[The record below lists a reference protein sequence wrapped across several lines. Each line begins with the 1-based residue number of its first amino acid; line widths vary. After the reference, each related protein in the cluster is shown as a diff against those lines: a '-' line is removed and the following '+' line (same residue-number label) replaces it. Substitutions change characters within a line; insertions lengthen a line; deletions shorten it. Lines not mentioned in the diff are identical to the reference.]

1 MLEHDQKQDLTDQ
14 KDENL
19 LVGEG
24 ESSKAN
30 EEITAPEGEI
40 SAATEPEPELT
51 IEMPESFESPAD
63 SVPEESTE
71 ANLTNEEEEKS
82 NLKIDYSP
90 PIPDLELKQDIPIT
104 TTTSPSNEETD
115 QLNQELLQGID
126 ETIPQFKRGDIIEG
140 TVVGINDQE
149 VVVDVGFKNDGF
161 IPINEFEFS
170 EVPKIGSK
178 IKVLIEGAPNQDNR
192 IPLSKKKADFLINI
206 EQIKKAAEEGKTVN
220 GTINRRIKGGMI
232 VNIMGIEAFL
242 PGSQISN
249 KSVPILDQFIGKE
262 MSFKVLRI
270 DENTH
275 NIILSHKEVLEEEAN
290 QRRRELLSQ
299 IEVGMELDGEV
310 KNITEYGAFIDL
322 GGIDGLLHKS
332 DMSWGTLNHP
342 SEMLNIGD
350 KVKVKVIKFD
360 PENERISL
368 GLKQLVP
375 HPWEHVEIKYPEG
388 SKVSGK
394 VVSVQRFGAF
404 VELEPGVEGLV
415 HVSEMSWTKKIMDAR
430 KVLKVGDNID
440 AIVLE
445 VDKDNHRISLGMRQ
459 MEPNPWL
466 YIEDHYP
473 IGSVIT
479 RPIKSL
485 TPFGAFVEIED
496 GIDGLI
502 HISDISWT
510 KRIYHPR
517 EVFRKGQEVE
527 AVVLSI
533 DRALHRIALGVK
545 QLHPDPWEKLAEAIP
560 VNTEVKG
567 KISKLIPKGVL
578 VDIKVGEDEVEGFV
592 PLSHLAIPK
601 LENTE
606 DAFYVGEELPLK
618 VIELDMENRRLVLS
632 VNAFFFSRDPRL
644 QEEYIALHEQY
655 MRDRI
660 AKLLKKKAEHKTRE
674 RKRSPAQGET
684 TTPAEA
690 ADSEKEETETTTESP
705 ETTKESPEAVDSE
718 KVETVSASEGAENT
732 EETKP
737 SSDEENIPPAE
748 ESEKKEETEILS
760 SVDTE
765 ETISEPDL
773 NIVSESKEVP
783 PFTEETVSIPE
794 PNPEGIDEE
803 ELTIYEEEIE
813 IVSESTNLEKQP
825 EPETSE
831 NPEPAV
837 EEEAESVITK
847 ETEAEEKK
855 EQDLETKSE

>member
-24 ESSKAN
+24 EPSKTN
-30 EEITAPEGEI
+30 EEKTAPEGEI

-51 IEMPESFESPAD
+51 IEMPELSEKPAEP
-63 SVPEESTE
+63 VLEKSTE
-71 ANLTNEEEEKS
+71 PNLTSEEEEKN
-82 NLKIDYSP
+82 NLKIDYSS
-90 PIPDLELKQDIPIT
+90 PIPNLEPQQDIPIT
-104 TTTSPSNEETD
+104 SIQSSSKEEND

-149 VVVDVGFKNDGF
+149 VVVDIGVKNDGF
-161 IPINEFEFS
+161 IPINEFEYS
-170 EVPKIGSK
+170 EVPQIDAK

-192 IPLSKKKADFLINI
+192 IPISKKKADFLINI
-206 EQIKKAAEEGKTVN
+206 EQIKKAAAEGETIN
-220 GTINRRIKGGMI
+220 GTISRRVKGGMI
-232 VNIMGIEAFL
+232 VDVMGIEAFL

-262 MSFKVLRI
+262 MSFKVIRI

-290 QRRRELLSQ
+290 QRRQELLSQ

-310 KNITEYGAFIDL
+310 KNITDYGAFIDL

-360 PENERISL
+360 PDSERISL

-375 HPWEHVEIKYPEG
+375 HPWENVEIKYPEG

-430 KVLKVGDNID
+430 KVLKVGDNVD

-445 VDKDNHRISLGMRQ
+445 VDKENHRISLGMRQ

-545 QLHPDPWEKLAEAIP
+545 QLHPDPWENLAEALP

-567 KISKLIPKGVL
+567 KIGKLIPKGVL

-632 VNAFFFSRDPRL
+632 VNAFFFSRDSRL
-644 QEEYIALHEQY
+644 QEEYLALHEQY
-655 MRDRI
+655 MRDRV
-660 AKLLKKKAEHKTRE
+660 ARLEKKKAEHKTRE
-674 RKRSPAQGET
+674 RKRSVNTDET
-684 TTPAEA
+684 TASAEKA
-690 ADSEKEETETTTESP
+690 EESITSEKDEADATSESAEKTIESVVSEKEGSVAESESAET
-705 ETTKESPEAVDSE
+705 
-718 KVETVSASEGAENT
+718 T

-737 SSDEENIPPAE
+737 STEEEIIPPVE
-748 ESEKKEETEILS
+748 EPEKEEETITS
-760 SVDTE
+760 AVTE
-765 ETISEPDL
+765 ETISE
-773 NIVSESKEVP
+773 
-783 PFTEETVSIPE
+783 PE

-803 ELTIYEEEIE
+803 ELTIFEETIEMLSEI
-813 IVSESTNLEKQP
+813 TNLEEELKP
-825 EPETSE
+825 EISE
-831 NPEPAV
+831 NPEPAAT
-837 EEEAESVITK
+837 EEESESKDNKDT
-847 ETEAEEKK
+847 ETVEKK
-855 EQDLETKSE
+855 EQDIETKPESN

>member
-24 ESSKAN
+24 EPSKTN
-30 EEITAPEGEI
+30 EEKTAPEGEI

-51 IEMPESFESPAD
+51 IEMPELSEKPAEP
-63 SVPEESTE
+63 VLEKSTE
-71 ANLTNEEEEKS
+71 PNLTSEEEEKN
-82 NLKIDYSP
+82 NLKIDYSS
-90 PIPDLELKQDIPIT
+90 PIPNVEPQQDIPIT
-104 TTTSPSNEETD
+104 SIQSSSKEEND

-149 VVVDVGFKNDGF
+149 VVVDIGVKNDGF
-161 IPINEFEFS
+161 IPINEFEYS
-170 EVPKIGSK
+170 EVPQIDAK

-192 IPLSKKKADFLINI
+192 IPISKKKADFLINI
-206 EQIKKAAEEGKTVN
+206 EQIKKAAAEGETIN
-220 GTINRRIKGGMI
+220 GTISRRVKGGMI
-232 VNIMGIEAFL
+232 VDVMGIEAFL

-262 MSFKVLRI
+262 MSFKVIRI

-290 QRRRELLSQ
+290 QRRQELLSQ

-310 KNITEYGAFIDL
+310 KNITDYGAFIDL

-360 PENERISL
+360 PDSERISL

-375 HPWEHVEIKYPEG
+375 HPWENVEIKYPEG

-430 KVLKVGDNID
+430 KVLKVGDNVD

-445 VDKDNHRISLGMRQ
+445 VDKENHRISLGMRQ

-545 QLHPDPWEKLAEAIP
+545 QLHPDPWENLAEALP

-567 KISKLIPKGVL
+567 KIGKLIPKGVL

-632 VNAFFFSRDPRL
+632 VNAFFFSRDSRL
-644 QEEYIALHEQY
+644 QEEYLALHEQY
-655 MRDRI
+655 MRDRV
-660 AKLLKKKAEHKTRE
+660 ARLEKKKAEHKTRE
-674 RKRSPAQGET
+674 RKRSVNTDET
-684 TTPAEA
+684 TASAEKA
-690 ADSEKEETETTTESP
+690 EESITSEKDEADATSESAEKTIESVVSEKEGSVAESESAET
-705 ETTKESPEAVDSE
+705 
-718 KVETVSASEGAENT
+718 T

-737 SSDEENIPPAE
+737 STEEEIIPPVE
-748 ESEKKEETEILS
+748 EPEKEEETITS
-760 SVDTE
+760 AVTE
-765 ETISEPDL
+765 ETISE
-773 NIVSESKEVP
+773 
-783 PFTEETVSIPE
+783 PE

-803 ELTIYEEEIE
+803 ELTIFEETIEMLSEI
-813 IVSESTNLEKQP
+813 TNLEEELKP
-825 EPETSE
+825 EISE
-831 NPEPAV
+831 NPEPAAN
-837 EEEAESVITK
+837 EEESESKDNKDT
-847 ETEAEEKK
+847 ETVEKK
-855 EQDLETKSE
+855 EQDI

>member
-24 ESSKAN
+24 EPSKTN
-30 EEITAPEGEI
+30 EEKTAPEGEI

-51 IEMPESFESPAD
+51 IEMPELSEIPAEP
-63 SVPEESTE
+63 VLEKSTE
-71 ANLTNEEEEKS
+71 PNLTSEEEEKN
-82 NLKIDYSP
+82 NLKIDYSS
-90 PIPDLELKQDIPIT
+90 PIPNVEPQQDIPIT
-104 TTTSPSNEETD
+104 SIQSSSKEEND

-149 VVVDVGFKNDGF
+149 VVVDIGVKNDGF
-161 IPINEFEFS
+161 IPINEFEYS
-170 EVPKIGSK
+170 EVPQIDAK

-192 IPLSKKKADFLINI
+192 IPISKKKADFLINI
-206 EQIKKAAEEGKTVN
+206 EQIKKAAAEGETIN
-220 GTINRRIKGGMI
+220 GTISRRVKGGMI
-232 VNIMGIEAFL
+232 VDVMGIEAFL

-262 MSFKVLRI
+262 MSFKVIRI

-290 QRRRELLSQ
+290 QRRQELLSQ

-310 KNITEYGAFIDL
+310 KNITDYGAFIDL

-360 PENERISL
+360 PDSERISL

-375 HPWEHVEIKYPEG
+375 HPWENVEIKYPEG

-430 KVLKVGDNID
+430 KVLKVGDNVD

-445 VDKDNHRISLGMRQ
+445 VDKENHRISLGMRQ

-545 QLHPDPWEKLAEAIP
+545 QLHPDPWENLAEALP

-567 KISKLIPKGVL
+567 KIGKLIPKGVL

-632 VNAFFFSRDPRL
+632 VNAFFFSRDSRL
-644 QEEYIALHEQY
+644 QEEYLALHEQY
-655 MRDRI
+655 MRDRV
-660 AKLLKKKAEHKTRE
+660 ARLEKKKAEHKTRE
-674 RKRSPAQGET
+674 RKRSVNTDET
-684 TTPAEA
+684 TASAEKA
-690 ADSEKEETETTTESP
+690 EESITSEKDEADATSESAEKTIESVVSEKEGS
-705 ETTKESPEAVDSE
+705 
-718 KVETVSASEGAENT
+718 GAESESAETT

-737 SSDEENIPPAE
+737 STEEEIIPPVE
-748 ESEKKEETEILS
+748 EPEKEEETITS
-760 SVDTE
+760 AVTE
-765 ETISEPDL
+765 ETISE
-773 NIVSESKEVP
+773 
-783 PFTEETVSIPE
+783 PE

-803 ELTIYEEEIE
+803 ELTIFEETIEMLSEI
-813 IVSESTNLEKQP
+813 TNLEEELKP
-825 EPETSE
+825 EISE
-831 NPEPAV
+831 NPEPAAN
-837 EEEAESVITK
+837 EEESESKDNKDT
-847 ETEAEEKK
+847 ETVEKK
-855 EQDLETKSE
+855 EQDIETKPESN

>member
-24 ESSKAN
+24 EPSKTN
-30 EEITAPEGEI
+30 EEKTAPEGEI

-51 IEMPESFESPAD
+51 IEMPELSEKPAEP
-63 SVPEESTE
+63 VLEKSTE
-71 ANLTNEEEEKS
+71 PNLTSEEEEKN
-82 NLKIDYSP
+82 NLKIDYSS
-90 PIPDLELKQDIPIT
+90 PIPNVEPQQDIPIT
-104 TTTSPSNEETD
+104 SIQSSSKEEND

-149 VVVDVGFKNDGF
+149 VVVDIGVKNDGF
-161 IPINEFEFS
+161 IPINEFEYS
-170 EVPKIGSK
+170 EVPQIDAK

-192 IPLSKKKADFLINI
+192 IPISKKKADFLINI
-206 EQIKKAAEEGKTVN
+206 EQIKKAAAEGETIN
-220 GTINRRIKGGMI
+220 GTISRRVKGGMI
-232 VNIMGIEAFL
+232 VDVMGIEAFL

-262 MSFKVLRI
+262 MSFKVIRI

-290 QRRRELLSQ
+290 QRRQELLSQ

-310 KNITEYGAFIDL
+310 KNITDYGAFIDL

-360 PENERISL
+360 PDSERISL

-375 HPWEHVEIKYPEG
+375 HPWENVEIKYPEG

-430 KVLKVGDNID
+430 KVLKVGDNVD

-445 VDKDNHRISLGMRQ
+445 VDKENHRISLGMRQ

-545 QLHPDPWEKLAEAIP
+545 QLHPDPWENLAEALP

-567 KISKLIPKGVL
+567 KIGKLIPKGVL
-578 VDIKVGEDEVEGFV
+578 VDIKVGEYEVEGFV

-632 VNAFFFSRDPRL
+632 VNAFFFSRDSRL
-644 QEEYIALHEQY
+644 QEEYLALHEQY
-655 MRDRI
+655 MRDRV
-660 AKLLKKKAEHKTRE
+660 ARLEKKKAEHKTRE
-674 RKRSPAQGET
+674 RKRSVNTDET
-684 TTPAEA
+684 TASAEKA
-690 ADSEKEETETTTESP
+690 EESITSEKDEADATSESAEKTIESVVSEKEGSVAESESAET
-705 ETTKESPEAVDSE
+705 
-718 KVETVSASEGAENT
+718 T

-737 SSDEENIPPAE
+737 STEEEIIPPVE
-748 ESEKKEETEILS
+748 EPEKEEETITS
-760 SVDTE
+760 AVTE
-765 ETISEPDL
+765 ETISE
-773 NIVSESKEVP
+773 
-783 PFTEETVSIPE
+783 PE

-803 ELTIYEEEIE
+803 ELTIFEETIEMLSEI
-813 IVSESTNLEKQP
+813 TNLEEELKP
-825 EPETSE
+825 EISE
-831 NPEPAV
+831 NPEPAAN
-837 EEEAESVITK
+837 EEESESKDNKDT
-847 ETEAEEKK
+847 ETVEKK
-855 EQDLETKSE
+855 EQDIETKPESN

>member
-24 ESSKAN
+24 EPSKTN
-30 EEITAPEGEI
+30 EEKTAPEGEI

-51 IEMPESFESPAD
+51 IEMPELSEIPAEP
-63 SVPEESTE
+63 VLEKSTE
-71 ANLTNEEEEKS
+71 PNLTSEEEEKN
-82 NLKIDYSP
+82 NLKIDYSS
-90 PIPDLELKQDIPIT
+90 PIPNVEPQQDIPIT
-104 TTTSPSNEETD
+104 SIQSSSKEEND

-149 VVVDVGFKNDGF
+149 VVVDIGVKNDGF
-161 IPINEFEFS
+161 IPINEFEYS
-170 EVPKIGSK
+170 EVPQIDAK

-192 IPLSKKKADFLINI
+192 IPISKKKADFLINI
-206 EQIKKAAEEGKTVN
+206 EQIKKAAAEGETIN
-220 GTINRRIKGGMI
+220 GTISRRVKGGMI
-232 VNIMGIEAFL
+232 VDVMGIEAFL

-262 MSFKVLRI
+262 MSFKVIRI

-290 QRRRELLSQ
+290 QRRQELLSQ

-310 KNITEYGAFIDL
+310 KNITDYGAFIDL

-360 PENERISL
+360 PDSERISL

-375 HPWEHVEIKYPEG
+375 HPWENVEIKYPEG

-430 KVLKVGDNID
+430 KVLKVGDNVD

-445 VDKDNHRISLGMRQ
+445 VDKENHRISLGMRQ

-545 QLHPDPWEKLAEAIP
+545 QLHPDPWENLAEALP

-567 KISKLIPKGVL
+567 KIGKLIPKGVL

-632 VNAFFFSRDPRL
+632 VNAFFFSRDSRL
-644 QEEYIALHEQY
+644 QEEYLALHEQY
-655 MRDRI
+655 MRDRV
-660 AKLLKKKAEHKTRE
+660 ARLEKKKAEHKTRE
-674 RKRSPAQGET
+674 RKRSVNTDET
-684 TTPAEA
+684 TASAEKA
-690 ADSEKEETETTTESP
+690 EESITSEKDEADATSESAEKTIESVVSEKEGSVAESESAET
-705 ETTKESPEAVDSE
+705 
-718 KVETVSASEGAENT
+718 T

-737 SSDEENIPPAE
+737 STEEEIIPPVE
-748 ESEKKEETEILS
+748 EPEKEEETITS
-760 SVDTE
+760 AVTE
-765 ETISEPDL
+765 ETISE
-773 NIVSESKEVP
+773 
-783 PFTEETVSIPE
+783 PE

-803 ELTIYEEEIE
+803 ELTIFEETIEMLSEI
-813 IVSESTNLEKQP
+813 TNLEEELKP
-825 EPETSE
+825 EISE
-831 NPEPAV
+831 NPEPAAT
-837 EEEAESVITK
+837 EEESESKDNKDT
-847 ETEAEEKK
+847 ETVEKK
-855 EQDLETKSE
+855 EQDI

>member
-24 ESSKAN
+24 EPSKTN
-30 EEITAPEGEI
+30 EEKTAPEGEI

-51 IEMPESFESPAD
+51 IEMPELSEIPAEP
-63 SVPEESTE
+63 VLEKSTE
-71 ANLTNEEEEKS
+71 PNLTSEEEEKN
-82 NLKIDYSP
+82 NLKIDYSS
-90 PIPDLELKQDIPIT
+90 PIPNLEPQQDIPIT
-104 TTTSPSNEETD
+104 SIQSSSKEEND

-149 VVVDVGFKNDGF
+149 VVVDIGVKNDGF
-161 IPINEFEFS
+161 IPINEFEYS
-170 EVPKIGSK
+170 EVPQIDAK

-192 IPLSKKKADFLINI
+192 IPISKKKADFLINI
-206 EQIKKAAEEGKTVN
+206 EQIKKAAAEGETIN
-220 GTINRRIKGGMI
+220 GTISRRVKGGMI
-232 VNIMGIEAFL
+232 VDVMGIEAFL

-262 MSFKVLRI
+262 MSFKVIRI

-290 QRRRELLSQ
+290 QRRQELLSQ

-310 KNITEYGAFIDL
+310 KNITDYGAFIDL

-360 PENERISL
+360 PDSERISL

-375 HPWEHVEIKYPEG
+375 HPWENVEIKYPEG

-430 KVLKVGDNID
+430 KVLKVGDNVD

-445 VDKDNHRISLGMRQ
+445 VDKENHRISLGMRQ

-545 QLHPDPWEKLAEAIP
+545 QLHPDPWENLAEALP

-567 KISKLIPKGVL
+567 KIGKLIPKGVL

-632 VNAFFFSRDPRL
+632 VNAFFFSRDSRL
-644 QEEYIALHEQY
+644 QEEYLALHEQY
-655 MRDRI
+655 MRDRV
-660 AKLLKKKAEHKTRE
+660 ARLEKKKAEHKTRE
-674 RKRSPAQGET
+674 RKRSVNTDET
-684 TTPAEA
+684 TASAEKA
-690 ADSEKEETETTTESP
+690 EESITSEKDEADATSESAEKTIESVVSEKEGSVAESESAET
-705 ETTKESPEAVDSE
+705 
-718 KVETVSASEGAENT
+718 T

-737 SSDEENIPPAE
+737 STEEEIIPPVE
-748 ESEKKEETEILS
+748 EPEKEEETITS
-760 SVDTE
+760 AVTE
-765 ETISEPDL
+765 ETISE
-773 NIVSESKEVP
+773 
-783 PFTEETVSIPE
+783 PE

-803 ELTIYEEEIE
+803 ELTIFEETIEMLSEI
-813 IVSESTNLEKQP
+813 TNLEEELKP
-825 EPETSE
+825 EISE
-831 NPEPAV
+831 NPEPAAN
-837 EEEAESVITK
+837 EEESESKDNKDT
-847 ETEAEEKK
+847 ETVEKK
-855 EQDLETKSE
+855 EQDIETKPESN

>member
-24 ESSKAN
+24 EPSKTN
-30 EEITAPEGEI
+30 EEKTAPEGEI

-51 IEMPESFESPAD
+51 IEMPELSEKPAEP
-63 SVPEESTE
+63 VLEKSTE
-71 ANLTNEEEEKS
+71 PNLTSEEEEKN
-82 NLKIDYSP
+82 NLKIDYSS
-90 PIPDLELKQDIPIT
+90 PIPNVEPQQDIPIT
-104 TTTSPSNEETD
+104 SIQSSSKEEND

-149 VVVDVGFKNDGF
+149 VVVDIGVKNDGF
-161 IPINEFEFS
+161 IPINEFEYS
-170 EVPKIGSK
+170 EVPQIDAK

-192 IPLSKKKADFLINI
+192 IPISKKKADFLINI
-206 EQIKKAAEEGKTVN
+206 EQIKKAAAEGETIN
-220 GTINRRIKGGMI
+220 GTISRRVKGGMI
-232 VNIMGIEAFL
+232 VDVMGIEAFL

-262 MSFKVLRI
+262 MSFKVIRI

-290 QRRRELLSQ
+290 QRRQELLSQ

-310 KNITEYGAFIDL
+310 KNITDYGAFIDL

-360 PENERISL
+360 PDSERISL

-375 HPWEHVEIKYPEG
+375 HPWENVEIKYPEG

-430 KVLKVGDNID
+430 KVLKVGDNVD

-445 VDKDNHRISLGMRQ
+445 VDKENHRISLGMRQ

-545 QLHPDPWEKLAEAIP
+545 QLHPDPWENLAEALP

-567 KISKLIPKGVL
+567 KIGKLIPKGVL

-632 VNAFFFSRDPRL
+632 VNAFFFSRDSRL
-644 QEEYIALHEQY
+644 QEEYLALHEQY
-655 MRDRI
+655 MRDRV
-660 AKLLKKKAEHKTRE
+660 ARLEKKKAEHKTRE
-674 RKRSPAQGET
+674 RKRSVNTDET
-684 TTPAEA
+684 TASAEKA
-690 ADSEKEETETTTESP
+690 EESITSEKDEADATSESAEKTIESVVSEKEGSVAESESAET
-705 ETTKESPEAVDSE
+705 
-718 KVETVSASEGAENT
+718 T

-737 SSDEENIPPAE
+737 STEEEIIPPVE
-748 ESEKKEETEILS
+748 EPEKEEETITS
-760 SVDTE
+760 AVTE
-765 ETISEPDL
+765 ETISE
-773 NIVSESKEVP
+773 
-783 PFTEETVSIPE
+783 PE

-803 ELTIYEEEIE
+803 ELTIFEETIEMLSEI
-813 IVSESTNLEKQP
+813 TNLEEELKP
-825 EPETSE
+825 EISE
-831 NPEPAV
+831 NPEPAAT
-837 EEEAESVITK
+837 EEESESKDNKDT
-847 ETEAEEKK
+847 ETVEKK
-855 EQDLETKSE
+855 EQDIETKPESN

>member
-24 ESSKAN
+24 EPSKTN
-30 EEITAPEGEI
+30 EEKTAPEGEI

-51 IEMPESFESPAD
+51 IEMPELSEKPAEP
-63 SVPEESTE
+63 VLEKSTE
-71 ANLTNEEEEKS
+71 PNLTSEEEEKN
-82 NLKIDYSP
+82 NLKIDYSS
-90 PIPDLELKQDIPIT
+90 PIPNVEPQQDIPIT
-104 TTTSPSNEETD
+104 SIQSSSKEEND

-149 VVVDVGFKNDGF
+149 VVVDIGVKNDGF
-161 IPINEFEFS
+161 IPINEFEYS
-170 EVPKIGSK
+170 EVPQIDAK

-192 IPLSKKKADFLINI
+192 IPISKKKADFLINI
-206 EQIKKAAEEGKTVN
+206 EQIKKAAAEGETIN
-220 GTINRRIKGGMI
+220 GTISRRVKGGMI
-232 VNIMGIEAFL
+232 VDVMGIEAFL

-262 MSFKVLRI
+262 MSFKVIRI

-290 QRRRELLSQ
+290 QRRQELLSQ

-310 KNITEYGAFIDL
+310 KNITDYGAFIDL

-360 PENERISL
+360 PDSERISL

-375 HPWEHVEIKYPEG
+375 HPWENVEIKYPEG

-430 KVLKVGDNID
+430 KVLKVGDNVD

-445 VDKDNHRISLGMRQ
+445 VDKENHRISLGMRQ

-545 QLHPDPWEKLAEAIP
+545 QLHPDPWENLAEALP

-567 KISKLIPKGVL
+567 KIGKLIPKGVL

-632 VNAFFFSRDPRL
+632 VNAFFFSRDSRL
-644 QEEYIALHEQY
+644 QEEYLALHEQY
-655 MRDRI
+655 MRDRV
-660 AKLLKKKAEHKTRE
+660 ARLEKKKAEHKTRE
-674 RKRSPAQGET
+674 RKRSVNTDET
-684 TTPAEA
+684 TASAEKA
-690 ADSEKEETETTTESP
+690 EESITSEKDEADATSESAEKTIESVVSEKEGSVAESESAET
-705 ETTKESPEAVDSE
+705 
-718 KVETVSASEGAENT
+718 T

-737 SSDEENIPPAE
+737 STEEEIIPPVE
-748 ESEKKEETEILS
+748 EPEKEEETITS
-760 SVDTE
+760 AVTE
-765 ETISEPDL
+765 ETISE
-773 NIVSESKEVP
+773 
-783 PFTEETVSIPE
+783 PE

-803 ELTIYEEEIE
+803 ELTIFEETIEMLSEI
-813 IVSESTNLEKQP
+813 TNLEEELKP
-825 EPETSE
+825 EISE
-831 NPEPAV
+831 NPEPAAN
-837 EEEAESVITK
+837 EEESESKDNKDT
-847 ETEAEEKK
+847 ETEEKK
-855 EQDLETKSE
+855 EQDIETKPESN

>member
-24 ESSKAN
+24 EPSKTN
-30 EEITAPEGEI
+30 EEKTAPEGEI

-51 IEMPESFESPAD
+51 IEMPELSEIPAEP
-63 SVPEESTE
+63 VLEKSTE
-71 ANLTNEEEEKS
+71 PNLTSEEEEKN
-82 NLKIDYSP
+82 NLKIDYSS
-90 PIPDLELKQDIPIT
+90 PIPNVEPQQDIPIT
-104 TTTSPSNEETD
+104 SIQSSSKEEND

-149 VVVDVGFKNDGF
+149 VVVDIGVKNDGF
-161 IPINEFEFS
+161 IPINEFEYS
-170 EVPKIGSK
+170 EVPQIDAK

-192 IPLSKKKADFLINI
+192 IPISKKKADFLINI
-206 EQIKKAAEEGKTVN
+206 EQIKKAAAEGETIN
-220 GTINRRIKGGMI
+220 GTISRRVKGGMI
-232 VNIMGIEAFL
+232 VDVMGIEAFL

-262 MSFKVLRI
+262 MSFKVIRI

-290 QRRRELLSQ
+290 QRRQELLSQ

-310 KNITEYGAFIDL
+310 KNITDYGAFIDL

-360 PENERISL
+360 PDSERISL

-375 HPWEHVEIKYPEG
+375 HPWENVEIKYPEG

-430 KVLKVGDNID
+430 KVLKVGDNVD

-445 VDKDNHRISLGMRQ
+445 VDKENHRISLGMRQ

-545 QLHPDPWEKLAEAIP
+545 QLHPDPWENLAEALP

-567 KISKLIPKGVL
+567 KIGKLIPKGVL

-632 VNAFFFSRDPRL
+632 VNAFFFSRDSRL
-644 QEEYIALHEQY
+644 QEEYLALHEQY
-655 MRDRI
+655 MRDRV
-660 AKLLKKKAEHKTRE
+660 ARLEKKKAEHKTRE
-674 RKRSPAQGET
+674 RKRSVNTDET
-684 TTPAEA
+684 IAS
-690 ADSEKEETETTTESP
+690 SEKDEADATSESAEKTIESVVSGKEESVAESESAET
-705 ETTKESPEAVDSE
+705 
-718 KVETVSASEGAENT
+718 T

-737 SSDEENIPPAE
+737 STEEEIIPPVE
-748 ESEKKEETEILS
+748 EPEKEEETITS
-760 SVDTE
+760 AVTE
-765 ETISEPDL
+765 ETISE
-773 NIVSESKEVP
+773 
-783 PFTEETVSIPE
+783 PE

-803 ELTIYEEEIE
+803 ELTIFEETIEMLSEI
-813 IVSESTNLEKQP
+813 TNLEEELKP
-825 EPETSE
+825 EISE
-831 NPEPAV
+831 NPEPAAN
-837 EEEAESVITK
+837 EEESESKDNKDT
-847 ETEAEEKK
+847 ETVEKK
-855 EQDLETKSE
+855 EQDIETKPESN

>member
-24 ESSKAN
+24 EPSKTN
-30 EEITAPEGEI
+30 EEKTAPEGEI

-51 IEMPESFESPAD
+51 IEMPELSEIPAEP
-63 SVPEESTE
+63 VLEKSTE
-71 ANLTNEEEEKS
+71 PNLTSEEEEKN
-82 NLKIDYSP
+82 NLKIDYSS
-90 PIPDLELKQDIPIT
+90 PIPNVEPQQDIPIT
-104 TTTSPSNEETD
+104 SIQSSSKEEND

-149 VVVDVGFKNDGF
+149 VVVDIGVKNDGF
-161 IPINEFEFS
+161 IPINEFEYS
-170 EVPKIGSK
+170 EVPQIDAK

-192 IPLSKKKADFLINI
+192 IPISKKKADFLINI
-206 EQIKKAAEEGKTVN
+206 EQIKKAAAEGETIN
-220 GTINRRIKGGMI
+220 GTISRRVKGGMI
-232 VNIMGIEAFL
+232 VDVMGIEAFL

-262 MSFKVLRI
+262 MSFKVIRI

-290 QRRRELLSQ
+290 QRRQELLSQ

-310 KNITEYGAFIDL
+310 KNITDYGAFIDL

-360 PENERISL
+360 PDSERISL

-375 HPWEHVEIKYPEG
+375 HPWENVEIKYPEG

-430 KVLKVGDNID
+430 KVLKVGDNVD

-445 VDKDNHRISLGMRQ
+445 VDKENHRISLGMRQ

-545 QLHPDPWEKLAEAIP
+545 QLHPDPWENLAEALP

-567 KISKLIPKGVL
+567 KIGKLIPKGVL

-632 VNAFFFSRDPRL
+632 VNAFFFSRDSRL
-644 QEEYIALHEQY
+644 QEEYLALHEQY
-655 MRDRI
+655 MRDRV
-660 AKLLKKKAEHKTRE
+660 ARLEKKKAEHKTRE
-674 RKRSPAQGET
+674 RKRSVNTDET
-684 TTPAEA
+684 TASAEKA
-690 ADSEKEETETTTESP
+690 EESITSEKDEADATSESAEKTIESVVSEKEGSVAESESAET
-705 ETTKESPEAVDSE
+705 
-718 KVETVSASEGAENT
+718 T

-737 SSDEENIPPAE
+737 STEEEIIPPVE
-748 ESEKKEETEILS
+748 EPEKEEETITS
-760 SVDTE
+760 AVTE
-765 ETISEPDL
+765 ETISE
-773 NIVSESKEVP
+773 
-783 PFTEETVSIPE
+783 PE

-803 ELTIYEEEIE
+803 ELTIFEETIEMLSEI
-813 IVSESTNLEKQP
+813 TNLEEELKP
-825 EPETSE
+825 EISE
-831 NPEPAV
+831 NPEPAAN
-837 EEEAESVITK
+837 EEESESKDNKDT
-847 ETEAEEKK
+847 ETVEKK
-855 EQDLETKSE
+855 EQDI

>member
-24 ESSKAN
+24 EPSKTN
-30 EEITAPEGEI
+30 EEKTAPEGEI

-51 IEMPESFESPAD
+51 IEMPELSEIPAEP
-63 SVPEESTE
+63 VLEKSTE
-71 ANLTNEEEEKS
+71 PNLTSEEEEKN
-82 NLKIDYSP
+82 NLKIDYSS
-90 PIPDLELKQDIPIT
+90 PIPNVEPQQDIPIT
-104 TTTSPSNEETD
+104 SIQSSSKEEND

-149 VVVDVGFKNDGF
+149 VVVDIGVKNDGF
-161 IPINEFEFS
+161 IPINEFEYS
-170 EVPKIGSK
+170 EVPQIDAK

-192 IPLSKKKADFLINI
+192 IPISKKKADFLINI
-206 EQIKKAAEEGKTVN
+206 EQIKKAAAEGETIN
-220 GTINRRIKGGMI
+220 GTISRRVKGGMI
-232 VNIMGIEAFL
+232 VDVMGIEAFL

-262 MSFKVLRI
+262 MSFKVIRI

-290 QRRRELLSQ
+290 QRRQELLSQ

-310 KNITEYGAFIDL
+310 KNITDYGAFIDL

-360 PENERISL
+360 PDSERISL

-375 HPWEHVEIKYPEG
+375 HPWENVEIKYPEG

-430 KVLKVGDNID
+430 KVLKVGDNVD

-445 VDKDNHRISLGMRQ
+445 VDKENHRISLGMRQ

-545 QLHPDPWEKLAEAIP
+545 QLHPDPWENLAEALP

-567 KISKLIPKGVL
+567 KIGKLIPKGVL
-578 VDIKVGEDEVEGFV
+578 VDIKVGEYEVEGFV

-632 VNAFFFSRDPRL
+632 VNAFFFSRDSRL
-644 QEEYIALHEQY
+644 QEEYLALHEQY
-655 MRDRI
+655 MRDRV
-660 AKLLKKKAEHKTRE
+660 ARLEKKKAEHKTRE
-674 RKRSPAQGET
+674 RKRSVNTDET
-684 TTPAEA
+684 TASAEKA
-690 ADSEKEETETTTESP
+690 EESITSEKDEADATSESAEKTIESVVSEKEGSVAESESAET
-705 ETTKESPEAVDSE
+705 
-718 KVETVSASEGAENT
+718 T

-737 SSDEENIPPAE
+737 STEEEIIPPVE
-748 ESEKKEETEILS
+748 EPEKEEETITS
-760 SVDTE
+760 AVTE
-765 ETISEPDL
+765 ETISE
-773 NIVSESKEVP
+773 
-783 PFTEETVSIPE
+783 PE

-803 ELTIYEEEIE
+803 ELTIFEETIEMLSEI
-813 IVSESTNLEKQP
+813 TNLEEELKP
-825 EPETSE
+825 EISE
-831 NPEPAV
+831 NPEPAAN
-837 EEEAESVITK
+837 EEESESKDNKDT
-847 ETEAEEKK
+847 ETVEKK
-855 EQDLETKSE
+855 EQDIETKPESN

>member
-24 ESSKAN
+24 EPSKTN
-30 EEITAPEGEI
+30 EEKTAPEGEI

-51 IEMPESFESPAD
+51 IEMPELSEKPAEP
-63 SVPEESTE
+63 VLEKSTE
-71 ANLTNEEEEKS
+71 PNLTSEEEEKN
-82 NLKIDYSP
+82 NLKIDYSS
-90 PIPDLELKQDIPIT
+90 PIPNVEPQQDIPIT
-104 TTTSPSNEETD
+104 SIQSSSKEEND

-149 VVVDVGFKNDGF
+149 VVVDIGVKNDGF
-161 IPINEFEFS
+161 IPINEFEYS
-170 EVPKIGSK
+170 EVPQIDAK

-192 IPLSKKKADFLINI
+192 IPISKKKADFLINI
-206 EQIKKAAEEGKTVN
+206 EQIKKAAAEGETIN
-220 GTINRRIKGGMI
+220 GTISRRVKGGMI
-232 VNIMGIEAFL
+232 VDVMGIEAFL

-262 MSFKVLRI
+262 MSFKVIRI

-290 QRRRELLSQ
+290 QRRQELLSQ

-310 KNITEYGAFIDL
+310 KNITDYGAFIDL

-360 PENERISL
+360 PDSERISL

-375 HPWEHVEIKYPEG
+375 HPWENVEIKYPEG

-430 KVLKVGDNID
+430 KVLKVGDNVD

-445 VDKDNHRISLGMRQ
+445 VDKENHRISLGMRQ

-545 QLHPDPWEKLAEAIP
+545 QLHPDPWENLAEALP

-567 KISKLIPKGVL
+567 KIGKLIPKGVL

-632 VNAFFFSRDPRL
+632 VNAFFFSRDSRL
-644 QEEYIALHEQY
+644 QEEYLALHEQY
-655 MRDRI
+655 MRDRV
-660 AKLLKKKAEHKTRE
+660 ARLEKKKAEHKTRE
-674 RKRSPAQGET
+674 RKRSVNTDET
-684 TTPAEA
+684 TASAEKA
-690 ADSEKEETETTTESP
+690 EESITSEKDEADATSESAEKTIESVVSEKEGS
-705 ETTKESPEAVDSE
+705 
-718 KVETVSASEGAENT
+718 GAESESAETT

-737 SSDEENIPPAE
+737 STEEEIIPPVE
-748 ESEKKEETEILS
+748 EPEKEEETITS
-760 SVDTE
+760 AVTE
-765 ETISEPDL
+765 ETISE
-773 NIVSESKEVP
+773 
-783 PFTEETVSIPE
+783 PE

-803 ELTIYEEEIE
+803 ELTIFEETIEMLSEI
-813 IVSESTNLEKQP
+813 TNLEEELKP
-825 EPETSE
+825 EISE
-831 NPEPAV
+831 NPEPAAN
-837 EEEAESVITK
+837 EEESESKDNKDT
-847 ETEAEEKK
+847 ETVEKK
-855 EQDLETKSE
+855 EQDIETKPESN

>member
-24 ESSKAN
+24 EPSKTN
-30 EEITAPEGEI
+30 EEKTAPEGEI

-51 IEMPESFESPAD
+51 IEMPELSEIPAEP
-63 SVPEESTE
+63 VLEKSTE
-71 ANLTNEEEEKS
+71 PNITSEEEEKN
-82 NLKIDYSP
+82 NLKIDYSS
-90 PIPDLELKQDIPIT
+90 PIPNLEPQQDIPIT
-104 TTTSPSNEETD
+104 SIQSSSKEEND

-149 VVVDVGFKNDGF
+149 VVVDIGVKNDGF
-161 IPINEFEFS
+161 IPINEFEYS
-170 EVPKIGSK
+170 EVPQIDAK

-192 IPLSKKKADFLINI
+192 IPISKKKADFLINI
-206 EQIKKAAEEGKTVN
+206 EQIKKAAAEGETIN
-220 GTINRRIKGGMI
+220 GTISRRVKGGMI
-232 VNIMGIEAFL
+232 VDVMGIEAFL

-262 MSFKVLRI
+262 MSFKVIRI

-290 QRRRELLSQ
+290 QRRQELLSQ

-310 KNITEYGAFIDL
+310 KNITDYGAFIDL

-360 PENERISL
+360 PDSERISL

-375 HPWEHVEIKYPEG
+375 HPWENVEIKYPEG

-430 KVLKVGDNID
+430 KVLKVGDNVD

-445 VDKDNHRISLGMRQ
+445 VDKENHRISLGMRQ

-545 QLHPDPWEKLAEAIP
+545 QLHPDPWENLAEALP

-567 KISKLIPKGVL
+567 KIGKLIPKGVL
-578 VDIKVGEDEVEGFV
+578 VDIKVGEYEVEGFV

-632 VNAFFFSRDPRL
+632 VNAFFFSRDSRL
-644 QEEYIALHEQY
+644 QEEYLALHEQY
-655 MRDRI
+655 MRDRV
-660 AKLLKKKAEHKTRE
+660 ARLEKKKAEHKTRE
-674 RKRSPAQGET
+674 RKRSVNTDET
-684 TTPAEA
+684 TASAEKA
-690 ADSEKEETETTTESP
+690 EESITSEKDEADATSESAEKTIESVVSEKEGSVAESESAET
-705 ETTKESPEAVDSE
+705 
-718 KVETVSASEGAENT
+718 T

-737 SSDEENIPPAE
+737 STEEEIIPPVE
-748 ESEKKEETEILS
+748 EPEKEEETITS
-760 SVDTE
+760 AVTE
-765 ETISEPDL
+765 ETISE
-773 NIVSESKEVP
+773 
-783 PFTEETVSIPE
+783 PE

-803 ELTIYEEEIE
+803 ELTIFEETIEMLSEI
-813 IVSESTNLEKQP
+813 TNLEEELKP
-825 EPETSE
+825 EISE
-831 NPEPAV
+831 NPEPAAN
-837 EEEAESVITK
+837 EEESESKDNKDT
-847 ETEAEEKK
+847 ETVEKK
-855 EQDLETKSE
+855 EQDIETKPESN

>member
-24 ESSKAN
+24 EPSKTN
-30 EEITAPEGEI
+30 EEKTAPEGEI

-51 IEMPESFESPAD
+51 IEMPELSEKPAEP
-63 SVPEESTE
+63 VLEKSTE
-71 ANLTNEEEEKS
+71 PNLTSEEEEKN
-82 NLKIDYSP
+82 NLKIDYSS
-90 PIPDLELKQDIPIT
+90 PIPNLEPQQDIPIT
-104 TTTSPSNEETD
+104 SIQSSSKEEND

-149 VVVDVGFKNDGF
+149 VVVDIGVKNDGF
-161 IPINEFEFS
+161 IPINEFEYS
-170 EVPKIGSK
+170 EVPQIDAK

-192 IPLSKKKADFLINI
+192 IPISKKKADFLINI
-206 EQIKKAAEEGKTVN
+206 EQIKKAAAEGETIN
-220 GTINRRIKGGMI
+220 GTISRRVKGGMI
-232 VNIMGIEAFL
+232 VDVMGIEAFL

-262 MSFKVLRI
+262 MSFKVIRI

-290 QRRRELLSQ
+290 QRRQELLSQ

-310 KNITEYGAFIDL
+310 KNITDYGAFIDL

-360 PENERISL
+360 PDSERISL

-375 HPWEHVEIKYPEG
+375 HPWENVEIKYPEG

-430 KVLKVGDNID
+430 KVLKVGDNVD

-445 VDKDNHRISLGMRQ
+445 VDKENHRISLGMRQ

-545 QLHPDPWEKLAEAIP
+545 QLHPDPWENLAEALP

-567 KISKLIPKGVL
+567 KIGKLIPKGVL

-632 VNAFFFSRDPRL
+632 VNAFFFSRDSRL
-644 QEEYIALHEQY
+644 QEEYLALHEQY
-655 MRDRI
+655 MRDRV
-660 AKLLKKKAEHKTRE
+660 ARLEKKKAEHKTRE
-674 RKRSPAQGET
+674 RKRSVNTDET
-684 TTPAEA
+684 TASAEKA
-690 ADSEKEETETTTESP
+690 EESITSEKDEADATSESAEKTIESVVSEKEGSVAESESAET
-705 ETTKESPEAVDSE
+705 
-718 KVETVSASEGAENT
+718 T

-737 SSDEENIPPAE
+737 STEEEIIPPVE
-748 ESEKKEETEILS
+748 EPEKEEETITS
-760 SVDTE
+760 AVTE
-765 ETISEPDL
+765 ETISE
-773 NIVSESKEVP
+773 
-783 PFTEETVSIPE
+783 PE

-803 ELTIYEEEIE
+803 ELTIFEETIEMLSEI
-813 IVSESTNLEKQP
+813 TNLEEELKP
-825 EPETSE
+825 EISE
-831 NPEPAV
+831 NPEPAAN
-837 EEEAESVITK
+837 EEESESKDNKDT
-847 ETEAEEKK
+847 ETVEKK
-855 EQDLETKSE
+855 EQDIETKPESN

>member
-24 ESSKAN
+24 EPSKTN
-30 EEITAPEGEI
+30 EEKTAPEGEI

-51 IEMPESFESPAD
+51 IEMPELSEKPAEP
-63 SVPEESTE
+63 VLEKSTE
-71 ANLTNEEEEKS
+71 PNLTSEEEEKN
-82 NLKIDYSP
+82 NLKIDYSS
-90 PIPDLELKQDIPIT
+90 PIPNLEPQQDIPIT
-104 TTTSPSNEETD
+104 SIQSSSKEEND

-149 VVVDVGFKNDGF
+149 VVVDIGVKNDGF
-161 IPINEFEFS
+161 IPINEFEYS
-170 EVPKIGSK
+170 EVPQIDAK

-192 IPLSKKKADFLINI
+192 IPISKKKADFLINI
-206 EQIKKAAEEGKTVN
+206 EQIKKAAAEGETIN
-220 GTINRRIKGGMI
+220 GTISRRVKGGMI
-232 VNIMGIEAFL
+232 VDVMGIEAFL

-262 MSFKVLRI
+262 MSFKVIRI

-290 QRRRELLSQ
+290 QRRQELLSQ

-310 KNITEYGAFIDL
+310 KNITDYGAFIDL

-360 PENERISL
+360 PDSERISL

-375 HPWEHVEIKYPEG
+375 HPWENVEIKYPEG

-430 KVLKVGDNID
+430 KVLKVGDNVD

-445 VDKDNHRISLGMRQ
+445 VDKENHRISLGMRQ

-545 QLHPDPWEKLAEAIP
+545 QLHPDPWENLAEALP

-567 KISKLIPKGVL
+567 KIGKLIPKGVL

-632 VNAFFFSRDPRL
+632 VNAFFFSRDSRL
-644 QEEYIALHEQY
+644 QEEYLALHEQY
-655 MRDRI
+655 MRDRV
-660 AKLLKKKAEHKTRE
+660 ARLEKKKAEHKTRE
-674 RKRSPAQGET
+674 RKRSVNTDET
-684 TTPAEA
+684 TASAEKA
-690 ADSEKEETETTTESP
+690 EESITSEKDEADATSESAEKTIESVVSEKEGSVAESESAET
-705 ETTKESPEAVDSE
+705 
-718 KVETVSASEGAENT
+718 T

-737 SSDEENIPPAE
+737 STEEEIIPPVE
-748 ESEKKEETEILS
+748 EPEKEEETITS
-760 SVDTE
+760 AVTE
-765 ETISEPDL
+765 ETISE
-773 NIVSESKEVP
+773 
-783 PFTEETVSIPE
+783 PE

-803 ELTIYEEEIE
+803 ELTIFEETIEMLSEI
-813 IVSESTNLEKQP
+813 TNLEEELKP
-825 EPETSE
+825 EISE
-831 NPEPAV
+831 NPEPAAN
-837 EEEAESVITK
+837 EEESESKDNKDT
-847 ETEAEEKK
+847 ETVEKK
-855 EQDLETKSE
+855 EQDI

>member
-24 ESSKAN
+24 EPSKTN
-30 EEITAPEGEI
+30 EEKTAPEGEI

-51 IEMPESFESPAD
+51 IEMPELSEKPAEP
-63 SVPEESTE
+63 VLEKSTE
-71 ANLTNEEEEKS
+71 PNLTSEEEEKN
-82 NLKIDYSP
+82 NLKIDYSS
-90 PIPDLELKQDIPIT
+90 PIPNLEPQQDIPIT
-104 TTTSPSNEETD
+104 SIQTSSKEEND

-149 VVVDVGFKNDGF
+149 VVVDIGVKNDGF
-161 IPINEFEFS
+161 IPINEFEYS
-170 EVPKIGSK
+170 EVPQIDAK

-192 IPLSKKKADFLINI
+192 IPISKKKADFLINI
-206 EQIKKAAEEGKTVN
+206 EQIKKAAAEGKTIN
-220 GTINRRIKGGMI
+220 GTISRRVKGGMI
-232 VNIMGIEAFL
+232 VDVMGIEAFL

-262 MSFKVLRI
+262 MSFKVIRI

-310 KNITEYGAFIDL
+310 KNITDYGAFIDL

-360 PENERISL
+360 PDSERISL

-375 HPWEHVEIKYPEG
+375 HPWENVEIKYPEG

-430 KVLKVGDNID
+430 KVLKVGDNVD

-445 VDKDNHRISLGMRQ
+445 VDKENHRISLGMRQ

-545 QLHPDPWEKLAEAIP
+545 QLHPDPWENLAEALP

-567 KISKLIPKGVL
+567 KIGKLIPKGVL

-632 VNAFFFSRDPRL
+632 VNAFFFSRDSRL
-644 QEEYIALHEQY
+644 QEEYLALHEQY
-655 MRDRI
+655 MRDRV
-660 AKLLKKKAEHKTRE
+660 ARLEKKKAEHKTKE
-674 RKRSPAQGET
+674 RKRSVNTDET
-684 TTPAEA
+684 TASAEKA
-690 ADSEKEETETTTESP
+690 EESVTSEKDEADATSESAEKTIESVVSGKEESVAESESAET
-705 ETTKESPEAVDSE
+705 
-718 KVETVSASEGAENT
+718 T

-737 SSDEENIPPAE
+737 STKEEIIPPVE
-748 ESEKKEETEILS
+748 EPEKEEETITS
-760 SVDTE
+760 AVTE
-765 ETISEPDL
+765 ETISE
-773 NIVSESKEVP
+773 
-783 PFTEETVSIPE
+783 PE

-803 ELTIYEEEIE
+803 ELTIFEETIEMLSEI
-813 IVSESTNLEKQP
+813 TNLEEELKP
-825 EPETSE
+825 EISE
-831 NPEPAV
+831 NPEPAAN
-837 EEEAESVITK
+837 EEESESKDNK
-847 ETEAEEKK
+847 ETETEEKK
-855 EQDLETKSE
+855 EQDIETKPESN

>member
-24 ESSKAN
+24 EPSKTN
-30 EEITAPEGEI
+30 EEKTAPEGEI

-51 IEMPESFESPAD
+51 IEMPELSEKPAEP
-63 SVPEESTE
+63 VLEKSTE
-71 ANLTNEEEEKS
+71 PNLTSEEEEKN
-82 NLKIDYSP
+82 NLKIDYSS
-90 PIPDLELKQDIPIT
+90 PIPNLEPQQDIPIT
-104 TTTSPSNEETD
+104 SIQSSSKEEND

-149 VVVDVGFKNDGF
+149 VVVDIGVKNDGF
-161 IPINEFEFS
+161 IPINEFEYS
-170 EVPKIGSK
+170 EVPQIDAK

-192 IPLSKKKADFLINI
+192 IPISKKKADFLINI
-206 EQIKKAAEEGKTVN
+206 EQIKKAAAEGETIN
-220 GTINRRIKGGMI
+220 GTISRRVKGGMI
-232 VNIMGIEAFL
+232 VDVMGIEAFL

-262 MSFKVLRI
+262 MSFKVIRI

-290 QRRRELLSQ
+290 QRRQELLSQ

-310 KNITEYGAFIDL
+310 KNITDYGAFIDL

-360 PENERISL
+360 PDSERISL

-375 HPWEHVEIKYPEG
+375 HPWENVEIKYPEG

-430 KVLKVGDNID
+430 KVLKVGDNVD

-445 VDKDNHRISLGMRQ
+445 VDKENHRISLGMRQ

-545 QLHPDPWEKLAEAIP
+545 QLHPDPWENLAEALP

-567 KISKLIPKGVL
+567 KIGKLIPKGVL

-632 VNAFFFSRDPRL
+632 VNAFFFSRDSRL
-644 QEEYIALHEQY
+644 QEEYLALHEQY
-655 MRDRI
+655 MRDRV
-660 AKLLKKKAEHKTRE
+660 ARLEKKKAEHKTRE
-674 RKRSPAQGET
+674 RKRSVNTDET
-684 TTPAEA
+684 TASAEKA
-690 ADSEKEETETTTESP
+690 EESITSEKDEADATSESAEKTIESVVSEKEGS
-705 ETTKESPEAVDSE
+705 
-718 KVETVSASEGAENT
+718 GAESESAETT

-737 SSDEENIPPAE
+737 STEEEIIPPVE
-748 ESEKKEETEILS
+748 EPEKEEETITS
-760 SVDTE
+760 AVTE
-765 ETISEPDL
+765 ETISE
-773 NIVSESKEVP
+773 
-783 PFTEETVSIPE
+783 PE

-803 ELTIYEEEIE
+803 ELTIFEETIEMLSEI
-813 IVSESTNLEKQP
+813 TNLEEELKP
-825 EPETSE
+825 EISE
-831 NPEPAV
+831 NPEPAAN
-837 EEEAESVITK
+837 EEESESKDNKDT
-847 ETEAEEKK
+847 ETVEKK
-855 EQDLETKSE
+855 EQDIETKPESN

>member
-24 ESSKAN
+24 EPSKTN
-30 EEITAPEGEI
+30 EEKTAPEGEI

-51 IEMPESFESPAD
+51 IEMPELSEIPAEP
-63 SVPEESTE
+63 VLEKSTE
-71 ANLTNEEEEKS
+71 PNLTSEEEEKN
-82 NLKIDYSP
+82 NLKIDYSS
-90 PIPDLELKQDIPIT
+90 PIPNVEPQQDIPIT
-104 TTTSPSNEETD
+104 SIQSSSKEEND

-149 VVVDVGFKNDGF
+149 VVVDIGVKNDGF
-161 IPINEFEFS
+161 IPINEFEYS
-170 EVPKIGSK
+170 EVPQIDAK

-192 IPLSKKKADFLINI
+192 IPISKKKADFLINI
-206 EQIKKAAEEGKTVN
+206 EQIKKAAAEGETIN
-220 GTINRRIKGGMI
+220 GTISRRVKGGMI
-232 VNIMGIEAFL
+232 VDVMGIEAFL

-262 MSFKVLRI
+262 MSFKVIRI

-290 QRRRELLSQ
+290 QRRQELLSQ

-310 KNITEYGAFIDL
+310 KNITDYGAFIDL

-360 PENERISL
+360 PDSERISL

-375 HPWEHVEIKYPEG
+375 HPWENVEIKYPEG

-430 KVLKVGDNID
+430 KVLKVGDNVD

-445 VDKDNHRISLGMRQ
+445 VDKENHRISLGMRQ

-545 QLHPDPWEKLAEAIP
+545 QLHPDPWENLAEALP

-567 KISKLIPKGVL
+567 KIGKLIPKGVL

-632 VNAFFFSRDPRL
+632 VNAFFFSRDSRL
-644 QEEYIALHEQY
+644 QEEYLALHEQY
-655 MRDRI
+655 MRDRV
-660 AKLLKKKAEHKTRE
+660 ARLEKKKAEHKTRE
-674 RKRSPAQGET
+674 RKRSVNTDET
-684 TTPAEA
+684 TASAEKA
-690 ADSEKEETETTTESP
+690 EESITSEKDEADATSESAEKTIESVVSEKEGSVAESESAET
-705 ETTKESPEAVDSE
+705 
-718 KVETVSASEGAENT
+718 T

-737 SSDEENIPPAE
+737 STEEEIIPPVE
-748 ESEKKEETEILS
+748 EPEKEEETITS
-760 SVDTE
+760 AVTE
-765 ETISEPDL
+765 ETISE
-773 NIVSESKEVP
+773 
-783 PFTEETVSIPE
+783 PE

-803 ELTIYEEEIE
+803 ELTIFEETIEMLSEI
-813 IVSESTNLEKQP
+813 TNLEEELKP
-825 EPETSE
+825 EISE
-831 NPEPAV
+831 NPEPAAT
-837 EEEAESVITK
+837 EEESESKDNKDT
-847 ETEAEEKK
+847 ETVEKK
-855 EQDLETKSE
+855 EQDIETKPESN

>member
-24 ESSKAN
+24 EPSKTN
-30 EEITAPEGEI
+30 EEKTAPEGEI

-51 IEMPESFESPAD
+51 IEMPELSEIPAEP
-63 SVPEESTE
+63 VLEKSTE
-71 ANLTNEEEEKS
+71 PNLTSEEEEKS
-82 NLKIDYSP
+82 NLKIDYSS
-90 PIPDLELKQDIPIT
+90 PIPNVEPQQDIPIT
-104 TTTSPSNEETD
+104 SIQSSSKEEND

-149 VVVDVGFKNDGF
+149 VVVDIGVKNDGF
-161 IPINEFEFS
+161 IPINEFEYS
-170 EVPKIGSK
+170 EVPQIDAK

-192 IPLSKKKADFLINI
+192 IPISKKKADFLINI
-206 EQIKKAAEEGKTVN
+206 EQIKKAAAEGETIN
-220 GTINRRIKGGMI
+220 GTISRRVKGGMI
-232 VNIMGIEAFL
+232 VDVMGIEAFL

-262 MSFKVLRI
+262 MSFKVIRI

-290 QRRRELLSQ
+290 QRRQELLSQ

-310 KNITEYGAFIDL
+310 KNITDYGAFIDL

-360 PENERISL
+360 PDSERISL

-375 HPWEHVEIKYPEG
+375 HPWENVEIKYPEG

-430 KVLKVGDNID
+430 KVLKVGDNVD

-445 VDKDNHRISLGMRQ
+445 VDKENHRISLGMRQ

-545 QLHPDPWEKLAEAIP
+545 QLHPDPWENLAEALP

-567 KISKLIPKGVL
+567 KIGKLIPKGVL

-690 ADSEKEETETTTESP
+690 ADSEKEETETTSESP
-705 ETTKESPEAVDSE
+705 ETTKESPETVDSE
-718 KVETVSASEGAENT
+718 KEKTVSASEGAENT

-737 SSDEENIPPAE
+737 SSEEDNIPSAE
-748 ESEKKEETEILS
+748 ESEKKEETEIPS

-765 ETISEPDL
+765 KTISEPDL
-773 NIVSESKEVP
+773 NMVSESKEVP
-783 PFTEETVSIPE
+783 PFTEEIVSIPE

-813 IVSESTNLEKQP
+813 IVSESVNLEEQP

-847 ETEAEEKK
+847 ETETEEKK
-855 EQDLETKSE
+855 EQDIETKSE

>member
-24 ESSKAN
+24 EPSKTN
-30 EEITAPEGEI
+30 EEKTAPEGEI

-51 IEMPESFESPAD
+51 IEMPELSEKPAEP
-63 SVPEESTE
+63 VLEKSTE
-71 ANLTNEEEEKS
+71 PNLTSEEEEKN
-82 NLKIDYSP
+82 NLKIDYSS
-90 PIPDLELKQDIPIT
+90 PIPNVEPQQDIPIT
-104 TTTSPSNEETD
+104 SIQSSSKEEND

-149 VVVDVGFKNDGF
+149 VVVDIGVKNDGF
-161 IPINEFEFS
+161 IPINEFEYS
-170 EVPKIGSK
+170 EVPQIDAK

-192 IPLSKKKADFLINI
+192 IPISKKKADFLINI
-206 EQIKKAAEEGKTVN
+206 EQIKKAAAEGETIN
-220 GTINRRIKGGMI
+220 GTISRRVKGGMI
-232 VNIMGIEAFL
+232 VDVMGIEAFL

-262 MSFKVLRI
+262 MSFKVIRI

-290 QRRRELLSQ
+290 QRRQELLSQ

-310 KNITEYGAFIDL
+310 KNITDYGAFIDL

-360 PENERISL
+360 PDSERISL

-375 HPWEHVEIKYPEG
+375 HPWENVEIKYPEG

-430 KVLKVGDNID
+430 KVLKVGDNVD

-445 VDKDNHRISLGMRQ
+445 VDKENHRISLGMRQ

-545 QLHPDPWEKLAEAIP
+545 QLHPDPWENLAEALP

-567 KISKLIPKGVL
+567 KIGKLIPKGVL

-632 VNAFFFSRDPRL
+632 VNAFFFSRDSRL
-644 QEEYIALHEQY
+644 QEEYLALHEQY
-655 MRDRI
+655 MRDRV
-660 AKLLKKKAEHKTRE
+660 ARLEKKKAEHKTRE
-674 RKRSPAQGET
+674 RKRSVNTDET
-684 TTPAEA
+684 TASAEKA
-690 ADSEKEETETTTESP
+690 EESITSEKDEADATSESAEKTIESVVSEKEGSVAESESAET
-705 ETTKESPEAVDSE
+705 
-718 KVETVSASEGAENT
+718 T

-737 SSDEENIPPAE
+737 STEEEIIPPVE
-748 ESEKKEETEILS
+748 EPEKEEETITS
-760 SVDTE
+760 AVTE
-765 ETISEPDL
+765 ETISE
-773 NIVSESKEVP
+773 
-783 PFTEETVSIPE
+783 PE

-803 ELTIYEEEIE
+803 ELTIFEETIEMLSEI
-813 IVSESTNLEKQP
+813 TNLEEELKP
-825 EPETSE
+825 EISE
-831 NPEPAV
+831 NPEPAAN
-837 EEEAESVITK
+837 EEESESKDNKDT
-847 ETEAEEKK
+847 ETVEKK
-855 EQDLETKSE
+855 EQDIETKPESN

>member
-24 ESSKAN
+24 EPSKTN
-30 EEITAPEGEI
+30 EEKTAPEGEI

-51 IEMPESFESPAD
+51 IEMPELSEKPAEP
-63 SVPEESTE
+63 VLEKSTE
-71 ANLTNEEEEKS
+71 PNLTSEEEEKN
-82 NLKIDYSP
+82 NLKIDYSS
-90 PIPDLELKQDIPIT
+90 PIPNLEPQQDIPIT
-104 TTTSPSNEETD
+104 SIQSSSKEEND

-149 VVVDVGFKNDGF
+149 VVVDIGVKNDGF
-161 IPINEFEFS
+161 IPINEFEYS
-170 EVPKIGSK
+170 EVPQIDAK

-192 IPLSKKKADFLINI
+192 IPISKKKADFLINI
-206 EQIKKAAEEGKTVN
+206 EQIKKAAAEGKTIN
-220 GTINRRIKGGMI
+220 GTISRRVKGGMI
-232 VNIMGIEAFL
+232 VDVMGIEAFL

-262 MSFKVLRI
+262 MSFKVIRI

-310 KNITEYGAFIDL
+310 KNITDYGAFIDL

-360 PENERISL
+360 PDSERISL

-375 HPWEHVEIKYPEG
+375 HPWENVEIKYPEG

-430 KVLKVGDNID
+430 KVLKVGDNVD

-445 VDKDNHRISLGMRQ
+445 VDKENHRISLGMRQ

-545 QLHPDPWEKLAEAIP
+545 QLHPDPWENLAEALP

-567 KISKLIPKGVL
+567 KIGKLIPKGVL

-632 VNAFFFSRDPRL
+632 VNAFFFSRDSRL
-644 QEEYIALHEQY
+644 QEEYLALHEQY
-655 MRDRI
+655 MRDRV
-660 AKLLKKKAEHKTRE
+660 ARLEKKKAEHKTKE
-674 RKRSPAQGET
+674 RKRSVNTDET
-684 TTPAEA
+684 TASAEKA
-690 ADSEKEETETTTESP
+690 EESVTSEKDEADATSESAEKTIESVVSGKEESVAESESAET
-705 ETTKESPEAVDSE
+705 
-718 KVETVSASEGAENT
+718 T

-737 SSDEENIPPAE
+737 STKEEIIPPVE
-748 ESEKKEETEILS
+748 EPEKEEETITS
-760 SVDTE
+760 AVTE
-765 ETISEPDL
+765 ETISE
-773 NIVSESKEVP
+773 
-783 PFTEETVSIPE
+783 PE

-803 ELTIYEEEIE
+803 ELTIFEETIEMLSEI
-813 IVSESTNLEKQP
+813 TNLEEELKP
-825 EPETSE
+825 EISE
-831 NPEPAV
+831 NPEPAAN
-837 EEEAESVITK
+837 EEESESKDNK
-847 ETEAEEKK
+847 ETETEEKK
-855 EQDLETKSE
+855 EQDIETKPESN

>member
-1 MLEHDQKQDLTDQ
+1 MPELSEIPAEPVLEK
-14 KDENL
+14 
-19 LVGEG
+19 
-24 ESSKAN
+24 S
-30 EEITAPEGEI
+30 
-40 SAATEPEPELT
+40 TEP
-51 IEMPESFESPAD
+51 
-63 SVPEESTE
+63 
-71 ANLTNEEEEKS
+71 NLTSEEEEKN
-82 NLKIDYSP
+82 NLKIDYSS
-90 PIPDLELKQDIPIT
+90 PIPNVEPQQDIPIT
-104 TTTSPSNEETD
+104 SIQSSSKEEND

-149 VVVDVGFKNDGF
+149 VVVDIGVKNDGF
-161 IPINEFEFS
+161 IPINEFEYS
-170 EVPKIGSK
+170 EVPQIDAK

-192 IPLSKKKADFLINI
+192 IPISKKKADFLINI
-206 EQIKKAAEEGKTVN
+206 EQIKKAAAEGETIN
-220 GTINRRIKGGMI
+220 GTISRRVKGGMI
-232 VNIMGIEAFL
+232 VDVMGIEAFL

-262 MSFKVLRI
+262 MSFKVIRI

-290 QRRRELLSQ
+290 QRRQELLSQ

-310 KNITEYGAFIDL
+310 KNITDYGAFIDL

-360 PENERISL
+360 PDSERISL

-375 HPWEHVEIKYPEG
+375 HPWENVEIKYPEG

-430 KVLKVGDNID
+430 KVLKVGDNVD

-445 VDKDNHRISLGMRQ
+445 VDKENHRISLGMRQ

-545 QLHPDPWEKLAEAIP
+545 QLHPDPWENLAEALP

-567 KISKLIPKGVL
+567 KIGKLIPKGVL

-632 VNAFFFSRDPRL
+632 VNAFFFSRDSRL
-644 QEEYIALHEQY
+644 QEEYLALHEQY
-655 MRDRI
+655 MRDRV
-660 AKLLKKKAEHKTRE
+660 ARLEKKKAEHKTRE
-674 RKRSPAQGET
+674 RKRSVNTDET
-684 TTPAEA
+684 
-690 ADSEKEETETTTESP
+690 
-705 ETTKESPEAVDSE
+705 
-718 KVETVSASEGAENT
+718 
-732 EETKP
+732 
-737 SSDEENIPPAE
+737 
-748 ESEKKEETEILS
+748 
-760 SVDTE
+760 
-765 ETISEPDL
+765 
-773 NIVSESKEVP
+773 
-783 PFTEETVSIPE
+783 
-794 PNPEGIDEE
+794 
-803 ELTIYEEEIE
+803 
-813 IVSESTNLEKQP
+813 
-825 EPETSE
+825 
-831 NPEPAV
+831 
-837 EEEAESVITK
+837 
-847 ETEAEEKK
+847 
-855 EQDLETKSE
+855 

>member
-24 ESSKAN
+24 EPSKTN
-30 EEITAPEGEI
+30 EEKTAPEGEI

-51 IEMPESFESPAD
+51 IEMPELSEKPAEP
-63 SVPEESTE
+63 VLEKSTE
-71 ANLTNEEEEKS
+71 PNLTSEEEEKN
-82 NLKIDYSP
+82 NLKIDYSS
-90 PIPDLELKQDIPIT
+90 PIPNVEPQQDIPIT
-104 TTTSPSNEETD
+104 SIQSSSKEEND

-149 VVVDVGFKNDGF
+149 VVVDIGVKNDGF
-161 IPINEFEFS
+161 IPINEFEYS
-170 EVPKIGSK
+170 EVPQIDAK

-192 IPLSKKKADFLINI
+192 IPISKKKADFLINI
-206 EQIKKAAEEGKTVN
+206 EQIKKAAAEGETIN
-220 GTINRRIKGGMI
+220 GTISRRVKGGMI
-232 VNIMGIEAFL
+232 VDVMGIEAFL

-262 MSFKVLRI
+262 MSFKVIRI

-290 QRRRELLSQ
+290 QRRQELLSQ

-310 KNITEYGAFIDL
+310 KNITDYGAFIDL

-360 PENERISL
+360 PDSERISL

-375 HPWEHVEIKYPEG
+375 HPWENVEIKYPEG

-430 KVLKVGDNID
+430 KVLKVGDNVD

-445 VDKDNHRISLGMRQ
+445 VDKENHRISLGMRQ

-545 QLHPDPWEKLAEAIP
+545 QLHPDPWENLAEALP

-567 KISKLIPKGVL
+567 KIGKLIPKGVL

-632 VNAFFFSRDPRL
+632 VNAFFFSRDSRL
-644 QEEYIALHEQY
+644 QEEYLALHEQY
-655 MRDRI
+655 MRDRV
-660 AKLLKKKAEHKTRE
+660 ARLEKKKAEHKTRE
-674 RKRSPAQGET
+674 RKRSVNTDET
-684 TTPAEA
+684 TASAEKA
-690 ADSEKEETETTTESP
+690 EESITSEKDEADATSESAEKTIESVVSEKEGSVAESESAET
-705 ETTKESPEAVDSE
+705 
-718 KVETVSASEGAENT
+718 T

-737 SSDEENIPPAE
+737 STEEEIIPPVE
-748 ESEKKEETEILS
+748 EPEKEEETITS
-760 SVDTE
+760 AVTE
-765 ETISEPDL
+765 ETISE
-773 NIVSESKEVP
+773 
-783 PFTEETVSIPE
+783 PE

-803 ELTIYEEEIE
+803 ELTIFEETIEMLSEI
-813 IVSESTNLEKQP
+813 TNLEEELKP
-825 EPETSE
+825 EISE
-831 NPEPAV
+831 NPEPAAT
-837 EEEAESVITK
+837 EEESESKDNKDT
-847 ETEAEEKK
+847 ETVEKK
-855 EQDLETKSE
+855 EQDI

>member
-24 ESSKAN
+24 EPSKTN
-30 EEITAPEGEI
+30 EEKTAPEGEI

-51 IEMPESFESPAD
+51 IEMPELSEIPAEP
-63 SVPEESTE
+63 VLEKSTE
-71 ANLTNEEEEKS
+71 PNLTSEEEEKN
-82 NLKIDYSP
+82 NLKIDYSS
-90 PIPDLELKQDIPIT
+90 PIPNVEPQQDIPIT
-104 TTTSPSNEETD
+104 SIQSSSKEEND

-149 VVVDVGFKNDGF
+149 VVVDIGVKNDGF
-161 IPINEFEFS
+161 IPINEFEYS
-170 EVPKIGSK
+170 EVPQIDAK

-192 IPLSKKKADFLINI
+192 IPISKKKADFLINI
-206 EQIKKAAEEGKTVN
+206 EQIKKAAAEGETIN
-220 GTINRRIKGGMI
+220 GTISRRVKGGMI
-232 VNIMGIEAFL
+232 VDVMGIEAFL

-262 MSFKVLRI
+262 MSFKVIRI

-290 QRRRELLSQ
+290 QRRQELLSQ

-310 KNITEYGAFIDL
+310 KNITDYGAFIDL

-360 PENERISL
+360 PDSERISL

-375 HPWEHVEIKYPEG
+375 HPWENVEIKYPEG

-430 KVLKVGDNID
+430 KVLKVGDNVD

-445 VDKDNHRISLGMRQ
+445 VDKENHRISLGMRQ

-545 QLHPDPWEKLAEAIP
+545 QLHPDPWENLAEALP

-567 KISKLIPKGVL
+567 KIGKLIPKGVL

-632 VNAFFFSRDPRL
+632 VNAFFFSRDSRL
-644 QEEYIALHEQY
+644 QEEYLALHEQY
-655 MRDRI
+655 MRDRV
-660 AKLLKKKAEHKTRE
+660 ARLEKKKAEHKTRE
-674 RKRSPAQGET
+674 RKRSVNTDET
-684 TTPAEA
+684 TASAEKA
-690 ADSEKEETETTTESP
+690 EESITSEKDEADATSESAEKTIESVVSEKEGSVAESESAET
-705 ETTKESPEAVDSE
+705 
-718 KVETVSASEGAENT
+718 T

-737 SSDEENIPPAE
+737 STEEEIIPPVE
-748 ESEKKEETEILS
+748 EPEKEEETITS
-760 SVDTE
+760 AVTE
-765 ETISEPDL
+765 ETISE
-773 NIVSESKEVP
+773 
-783 PFTEETVSIPE
+783 PE

-803 ELTIYEEEIE
+803 ELTIFEETIEMLSEI
-813 IVSESTNLEKQP
+813 TNLEEELKP
-825 EPETSE
+825 EISE
-831 NPEPAV
+831 NPEPAAN
-837 EEEAESVITK
+837 EEESESKDNKDT
-847 ETEAEEKK
+847 ETVEKK
-855 EQDLETKSE
+855 EQDIETKPESN

>member
-24 ESSKAN
+24 EPSKTN
-30 EEITAPEGEI
+30 EEKTAPEGEI

-51 IEMPESFESPAD
+51 IEMPELSEKPAEP
-63 SVPEESTE
+63 VLEKSTE
-71 ANLTNEEEEKS
+71 PNLTSEEEEKN
-82 NLKIDYSP
+82 NLKIDYSS
-90 PIPDLELKQDIPIT
+90 PIPNLEPQQDIPIT
-104 TTTSPSNEETD
+104 SIQSSSKEEND

-149 VVVDVGFKNDGF
+149 VVVDIGVKNDGF
-161 IPINEFEFS
+161 IPINEFEYS
-170 EVPKIGSK
+170 EVPQIDAK

-192 IPLSKKKADFLINI
+192 IPISKKKADFLINI
-206 EQIKKAAEEGKTVN
+206 EQIKKAAAEGETIN
-220 GTINRRIKGGMI
+220 GTISRRVKGGMI
-232 VNIMGIEAFL
+232 VDVMGIEAFL

-262 MSFKVLRI
+262 MSFKVIRI

-290 QRRRELLSQ
+290 QRRQELLSQ

-310 KNITEYGAFIDL
+310 KNITDYGAFIDL

-360 PENERISL
+360 PDSERISL

-375 HPWEHVEIKYPEG
+375 HPWENVEIKYPEG

-430 KVLKVGDNID
+430 KVLKVGDNVD

-445 VDKDNHRISLGMRQ
+445 VDKENHRISLGMRQ

-545 QLHPDPWEKLAEAIP
+545 QLHPDPWENLAEALP

-567 KISKLIPKGVL
+567 KIGKLIPKGVL
-578 VDIKVGEDEVEGFV
+578 VDIKVGEYEVEGFV

-632 VNAFFFSRDPRL
+632 VNAFFFSRDSRL
-644 QEEYIALHEQY
+644 QEEYLALHEQY
-655 MRDRI
+655 MRDRV
-660 AKLLKKKAEHKTRE
+660 ARLEKKKAEHKTRE
-674 RKRSPAQGET
+674 RKRSVNTDET
-684 TTPAEA
+684 IAS
-690 ADSEKEETETTTESP
+690 SEKDEADATSESAEKTIESVVSGKEESVAESESAET
-705 ETTKESPEAVDSE
+705 
-718 KVETVSASEGAENT
+718 T

-737 SSDEENIPPAE
+737 STEEEIIPPVE
-748 ESEKKEETEILS
+748 EPEKEEETITS
-760 SVDTE
+760 AVTE
-765 ETISEPDL
+765 ETISE
-773 NIVSESKEVP
+773 
-783 PFTEETVSIPE
+783 PE

-803 ELTIYEEEIE
+803 ELAIYEEEIE
-813 IVSESTNLEKQP
+813 IVSESVNLEEQP
-825 EPETSE
+825 EPETVE

-847 ETEAEEKK
+847 ETETEEKK
-855 EQDLETKSE
+855 EQDIETKSE

>member
-1 MLEHDQKQDLTDQ
+1 
-14 KDENL
+14 
-19 LVGEG
+19 
-24 ESSKAN
+24 
-30 EEITAPEGEI
+30 
-40 SAATEPEPELT
+40 
-51 IEMPESFESPAD
+51 
-63 SVPEESTE
+63 
-71 ANLTNEEEEKS
+71 
-82 NLKIDYSP
+82 
-90 PIPDLELKQDIPIT
+90 
-104 TTTSPSNEETD
+104 
-115 QLNQELLQGID
+115 
-126 ETIPQFKRGDIIEG
+126 
-140 TVVGINDQE
+140 
-149 VVVDVGFKNDGF
+149 
-161 IPINEFEFS
+161 
-170 EVPKIGSK
+170 
-178 IKVLIEGAPNQDNR
+178 
-192 IPLSKKKADFLINI
+192 
-206 EQIKKAAEEGKTVN
+206 
-220 GTINRRIKGGMI
+220 
-232 VNIMGIEAFL
+232 
-242 PGSQISN
+242 
-249 KSVPILDQFIGKE
+249 
-262 MSFKVLRI
+262 
-270 DENTH
+270 
-275 NIILSHKEVLEEEAN
+275 
-290 QRRRELLSQ
+290 
-299 IEVGMELDGEV
+299 
-310 KNITEYGAFIDL
+310 
-322 GGIDGLLHKS
+322 
-332 DMSWGTLNHP
+332 
-342 SEMLNIGD
+342 
-350 KVKVKVIKFD
+350 
-360 PENERISL
+360 
-368 GLKQLVP
+368 
-375 HPWEHVEIKYPEG
+375 
-388 SKVSGK
+388 
-394 VVSVQRFGAF
+394 
-404 VELEPGVEGLV
+404 
-415 HVSEMSWTKKIMDAR
+415 MSWTKKIMDAR

-748 ESEKKEETEILS
+748 ESEKKEETEILN

-765 ETISEPDL
+765 KTISEPDL

-813 IVSESTNLEKQP
+813 IVSESVNLEEQP

-847 ETEAEEKK
+847 ETETEEKK
-855 EQDLETKSE
+855 EQDIETKSE

>member
-24 ESSKAN
+24 EPSKTN
-30 EEITAPEGEI
+30 EEKTAPEGEI

-51 IEMPESFESPAD
+51 IEMPELSEKPAEP
-63 SVPEESTE
+63 VLEKSTE
-71 ANLTNEEEEKS
+71 PNLTSEEEEKN
-82 NLKIDYSP
+82 NLKIDYSS
-90 PIPDLELKQDIPIT
+90 PIPNLEPQQDIPIT
-104 TTTSPSNEETD
+104 SIQSSSKEEND

-149 VVVDVGFKNDGF
+149 VVVDIGVKNDGF
-161 IPINEFEFS
+161 IPINEFEYS
-170 EVPKIGSK
+170 EVPQIDAK

-192 IPLSKKKADFLINI
+192 IPISKKKADFLINI
-206 EQIKKAAEEGKTVN
+206 EQIKKAAAEGETIN
-220 GTINRRIKGGMI
+220 GTISRRVKGGMI
-232 VNIMGIEAFL
+232 VDVMGIEAFL

-262 MSFKVLRI
+262 MSFKVIRI

-290 QRRRELLSQ
+290 QRRQELLSQ

-310 KNITEYGAFIDL
+310 KNITDYGAFIDL

-360 PENERISL
+360 PDSERISL

-375 HPWEHVEIKYPEG
+375 HPWENVEIKYPEG

-430 KVLKVGDNID
+430 KVLKVGDNVD

-445 VDKDNHRISLGMRQ
+445 VDKENHRISLGMRQ

-545 QLHPDPWEKLAEAIP
+545 QLHPDPWENLAEALP

-567 KISKLIPKGVL
+567 KIGKLIPKGVL
-578 VDIKVGEDEVEGFV
+578 VDIKVGEYEVEGFV

-632 VNAFFFSRDPRL
+632 VNAFFFSRDSRL
-644 QEEYIALHEQY
+644 QEEYLALHEQY
-655 MRDRI
+655 MRDRV
-660 AKLLKKKAEHKTRE
+660 ARLEKKKAEHKTRE
-674 RKRSPAQGET
+674 RKRSVNTDET
-684 TTPAEA
+684 IAS
-690 ADSEKEETETTTESP
+690 SEKDEADATSESAEKTIESVVSGKEESVAESESAET
-705 ETTKESPEAVDSE
+705 
-718 KVETVSASEGAENT
+718 T

-737 SSDEENIPPAE
+737 STEEEIIPPVE
-748 ESEKKEETEILS
+748 EPEKEEETITS
-760 SVDTE
+760 AVTE
-765 ETISEPDL
+765 ETISE
-773 NIVSESKEVP
+773 
-783 PFTEETVSIPE
+783 PE

-803 ELTIYEEEIE
+803 ELAIYEEEIE
-813 IVSESTNLEKQP
+813 IVSESVNLEEQP

-847 ETEAEEKK
+847 ETETEEKK
-855 EQDLETKSE
+855 EQDIETKSE

>member
-24 ESSKAN
+24 EPSKTN
-30 EEITAPEGEI
+30 EEKTAPEGEI

-51 IEMPESFESPAD
+51 IEMPELSEIPAEP
-63 SVPEESTE
+63 VLEKSTE
-71 ANLTNEEEEKS
+71 PNLTSEEEGKN
-82 NLKIDYSP
+82 NLKIDYSS
-90 PIPDLELKQDIPIT
+90 PIPNVEPQQDIPIT
-104 TTTSPSNEETD
+104 SIQSSSKEEND

-149 VVVDVGFKNDGF
+149 VVVDIGVKNDGF
-161 IPINEFEFS
+161 IPINEFEYS
-170 EVPKIGSK
+170 EVPQIDAK

-192 IPLSKKKADFLINI
+192 IPISKKKADFLINI
-206 EQIKKAAEEGKTVN
+206 EQIKKAAAEGETIN
-220 GTINRRIKGGMI
+220 GTISRRVKGGMI
-232 VNIMGIEAFL
+232 VDVMGIEAFL

-262 MSFKVLRI
+262 MSFKVIRI

-290 QRRRELLSQ
+290 QRRQELLSQ

-310 KNITEYGAFIDL
+310 KNITDYGAFIDL

-360 PENERISL
+360 PDSERISL

-375 HPWEHVEIKYPEG
+375 HPWENVEIKYPEG

-430 KVLKVGDNID
+430 KVLKVGDNVD

-445 VDKDNHRISLGMRQ
+445 VDKENHRISLGMRQ

-545 QLHPDPWEKLAEAIP
+545 QLHPDPWENLAEALP

-567 KISKLIPKGVL
+567 KIGKLIPKGVL

-632 VNAFFFSRDPRL
+632 VNAFFFSRDSRL
-644 QEEYIALHEQY
+644 QEEYLALHEQY
-655 MRDRI
+655 MRDRV
-660 AKLLKKKAEHKTRE
+660 ARLEKKKAEHKTRE
-674 RKRSPAQGET
+674 RKRSVNTDET
-684 TTPAEA
+684 TASAEKA
-690 ADSEKEETETTTESP
+690 EESITSEKDEADATSESAEKTIESVVSEKEGS
-705 ETTKESPEAVDSE
+705 
-718 KVETVSASEGAENT
+718 GAESESAETT

-737 SSDEENIPPAE
+737 STEEEIIPPVE
-748 ESEKKEETEILS
+748 EPEKEEETITS
-760 SVDTE
+760 AVTE
-765 ETISEPDL
+765 ETISE
-773 NIVSESKEVP
+773 
-783 PFTEETVSIPE
+783 PE

-803 ELTIYEEEIE
+803 ELTIFEETIEMLSEI
-813 IVSESTNLEKQP
+813 TNLEEELKP
-825 EPETSE
+825 EISE
-831 NPEPAV
+831 NPEPAAN
-837 EEEAESVITK
+837 EEESESKDNKDT
-847 ETEAEEKK
+847 ETEEKK
-855 EQDLETKSE
+855 EQDIETKPESN